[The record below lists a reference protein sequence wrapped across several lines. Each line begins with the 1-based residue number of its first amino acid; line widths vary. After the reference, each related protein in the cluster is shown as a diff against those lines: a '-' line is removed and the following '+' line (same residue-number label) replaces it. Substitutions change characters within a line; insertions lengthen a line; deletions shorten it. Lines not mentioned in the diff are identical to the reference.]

1 MSSLLA
7 SARRQSAGTEQS
19 VSSRGSEQL
28 AVGEGRGPERW
39 GAADQSP
46 DELTDLESGFAFAAG
61 VPAGLAAP
69 SDFDRSD
76 FDRSDFDRS
85 DFDRS
90 DFDRSD
96 FDPSDD
102 LEPSEPEDFAS
113 DESEPAETDS
123 RSVRAA
129 APVR

>member
-1 MSSLLA
+1 
-7 SARRQSAGTEQS
+7 
-19 VSSRGSEQL
+19 
-28 AVGEGRGPERW
+28 VGLCG
-39 GAADQSP
+39 QSP

-69 SDFDRSD
+69 SDFDP
-76 FDRSDFDRS
+76 S

-96 FDPSDD
+96 FDPSDFDPSDD
-102 LEPSEPEDFAS
+102 LEPSEPADFAS